1 MSRLPD
7 RPGRAVS
14 SQVRS
19 GTNPWVDILLDAP
32 PYVLPADAA
41 HIDAF
46 NQTLRSSDDPC
57 RIDLDLPP
65 EPWMG
70 LHSSMVVL
78 LLCNPGVE
86 PQDHE
91 VSKRPE
97 VASALRANITEPG
110 GTPMLWLA
118 DDVADTPG
126 GRWWR
131 GRTKGMLELG
141 LDYPG
146 IANRLLV
153 VQFHPYHSVK
163 WSCLP
168 VTLSSQVA
176 SFALVEAA
184 IDRGATIVLRRAEKP
199 WKVAVP
205 RLLHYPRL
213 LSSRSVRNASLSVR
227 NIGSD
232 GFQMIADTLS
242 Q

>member
-1 MSRLPD
+1 MPAQD
-7 RPGRAVS
+7 VPA
-14 SQVRS
+14 QARS
-19 GTNPWVDILLDAP
+19 GADPWVDMPLDP

-41 HIDAF
+41 HIYAF
-46 NQTLRSSDDPC
+46 NDTLPSHDDPR

-70 LHSSMVVL
+70 LHSSTVVL

-91 VSKRPE
+91 ASRRPE
-97 VASALRANITEPG
+97 VASALRANITVPG

-118 DDVADTPG
+118 DEVADTPG

-131 GRTKGMLELG
+131 RTTKGMLDLG
-141 LDYPG
+141 LNYAG
-146 IANRLLV
+146 IANQLLV

-168 VTLSSQVA
+168 VTLSSQPA
-176 SFALVEAA
+176 GFALVEAA
-184 IDRGATIVLRRAEKP
+184 IDRGATIVLSRAAKP

-213 LSSRSVRNASLSVR
+213 LSTKSARNASLSAG
-227 NIGSD
+227 NIGAD
-232 GFQMIADTLS
+232 GFQMIADALS